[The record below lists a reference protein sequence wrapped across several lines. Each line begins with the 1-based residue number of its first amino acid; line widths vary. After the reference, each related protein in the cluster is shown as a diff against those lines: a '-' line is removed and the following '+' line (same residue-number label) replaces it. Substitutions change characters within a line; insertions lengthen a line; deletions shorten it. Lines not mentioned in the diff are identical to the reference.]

1 MAAALPGSADRRSA
15 CAAGRVGTVRTASR
29 ADAGR
34 DLGGKGRD
42 WALLLRVDT
51 LSSVS
56 EPTSTDDQIDTDYTR
71 LAENH
76 SASTAKTA
84 PLPDAVARVS
94 AFFAHNDKARMAMA
108 YYYQEFLLGAAVPQ
122 EIPMPI
128 VAAALNLTGQ
138 GAVSDYKRK
147 LQDCIWN
154 EQGHQRK
161 LGDFLLTYNLISLAH
176 LEEAR
181 QMALE
186 NERNGQLDAARKR
199 LRYRPRR

>member
-1 MAAALPGSADRRSA
+1 M
-15 CAAGRVGTVRTASR
+15 T
-29 ADAGR
+29 
-34 DLGGKGRD
+34 K
-42 WALLLRVDT
+42 
-51 LSSVS
+51 
-56 EPTSTDDQIDTDYTR
+56 
-71 LAENH
+71 
-76 SASTAKTA
+76 
-84 PLPDAVARVS
+84 
-94 AFFAHNDKARMAMA
+94 
-108 YYYQEFLLGAAVPQ
+108 
-122 EIPMPI
+122 
-128 VAAALNLTGQ
+128 

-154 EQGHQRK
+154 EQSHQRK